1 MRKKFAGIVG
11 MVIVLLLSIRTGAL
25 AKSARDIVIKYAQE
39 IYDFKWTATSPILL
53 HNTNTWIPAGEI
65 RGVQYTLYWSQNT
78 FNEYKQLIKDSEA
91 GEDNGLYDT
100 ATYSIE
106 WDKNGNPITWRTS
119 MKYGMACATFVTDCI
134 KQGFSPYNINLP
146 KKTQTY
152 FHNDG
157 DIWKNYIT
165 VGDTTNEAYAE
176 LQKGDYLDNYNHVI
190 LVTGNDGKTIS

>member
-65 RGVQYTLYWSQNT
+65 RGVPYTLYWSQNT
-78 FNEYKQLIKDSEA
+78 FDEYKQLINANEEGKN
-91 GEDNGLYDT
+91 NGLYDIVK
-100 ATYSIE
+100 YSIGK
-106 WDKNGNPITWRTS
+106 DKNGNEIWRTS
-119 MKYGMACATFVTDCI
+119 MKYGMACETFVTDCI
-134 KQGFSPYNINLP
+134 KQDFSPYNINLP

-157 DIWKNYIT
+157 IF
-165 VGDTTNEAYAE
+165 
-176 LQKGDYLDNYNHVI
+176 
-190 LVTGNDGKTIS
+190 GKTTSR